1 MYLLFINIFKEK
13 LYTLSLFLSFIFSF
27 LIHKFLLRFEFIEDY
42 FTIYL
47 FIFFLITILLSI
59 CLFVF
64 LKNISD
70 FFKDVKS
77 KKAGQELQKKILL
90 VFSIIALT
98 PTIIIA
104 LFAIFIFDTTLNGWF
119 NKKISTAITQ
129 SVEVA
134 NKYLLEH
141 QNAMRG
147 DILELANILNVNS
160 SVLSSDKKKF
170 NKFLNNYTL
179 KHNLSEAVIIDSI
192 GNVLAFSEFVFE
204 YTYTE
209 IPQKYYDTTNQ
220 GQNHNSKRR

>member
-1 MYLLFINIFKEK
+1 MQ
-13 LYTLSLFLSFIFSF
+13 
-27 LIHKFLLRFEFIEDY
+27 FEFIDDY

-59 CLFVF
+59 CFF
-64 LKNISD
+64 ISLKIFS
-70 FFKDVKS
+70 FFKDIKS
-77 KKAGQELQKKILL
+77 KKAGQELQKKILFI
-90 VFSIIALT
+90 FSIIALT
-98 PTIIIA
+98 PTIVIA

-147 DILELANILNVNS
+147 DVLELANILNVNS

-170 NKFLNNYTL
+170 N
-179 KHNLSEAVIIDSI
+179 
-192 GNVLAFSEFVFE
+192 
-204 YTYTE
+204 
-209 IPQKYYDTTNQ
+209 
-220 GQNHNSKRR
+220 NS